1 MVKATRWLCIAS
13 VADIHDRT
21 QETRDDYNCQDYIP
35 TELRRS
41 R

>member
-13 VADIHDRT
+13 VVEIHGRT
-21 QETRDDYNCQDYIP
+21 QETRDDSNCPDYIP